1 MIDRMTVNEYANYLH
16 ITRQAVYK
24 QIKSGKLQTVVDT
37 SGNKS
42 ITYILV
48 DRQQVD
54 KQVGQQVDNERDVV
68 IATLREQL
76 VAKDEQIAKLHE
88 LLEHEQVIVAQLN
101 SKIALLEAPKE
112 PEAPPADE
120 PAKKKR
126 WWSWLFEY

>member
-1 MIDRMTVNEYANYLH
+1 MTVNEYANYLH